1 MEGVLKSICR
11 IEKKFDRQAARF
23 TNRHPLLAFGAMFIG
38 MPILLLLTVS
48 VSTVIITI
56 PLACLFGWC

>member
-23 TNRHPLLAFGAMFIG
+23 TNRHLAFGAMFIG

-48 VSTVIITI
+48 VSTVIITM